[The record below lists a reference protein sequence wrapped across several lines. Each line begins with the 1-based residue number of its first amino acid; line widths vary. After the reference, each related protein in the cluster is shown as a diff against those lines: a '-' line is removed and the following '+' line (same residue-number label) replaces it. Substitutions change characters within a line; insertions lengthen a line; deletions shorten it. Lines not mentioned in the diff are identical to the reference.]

1 LAINFD
7 ADELD
12 LIDANSMVLQRYN
25 PSAYSGNG
33 AWADFIPAVD
43 DISNGPTL
51 FFIQTGAIPSSEF
64 YRSWAISSS
73 TSPLPISLIRFNAIC
88 IGNDQVEL
96 SWSTASEINNDYFT
110 VERSEDGIIW
120 EAFDVVPGAGNSS
133 TQLNYKVI
141 DNNPFSGLTY
151 YRLTQTDFDG
161 TSETFDP
168 EVSDC
173 DGVGFEIVAA
183 NSLEA
188 SPILNLV
195 VSAGSDERFDIVL
208 HDMSGKQVLYQG
220 NVMLYAGLN
229 YLNIDKG
236 DLGKGIY
243 IISMVSETQVMTR
256 RVLLD

>member
-1 LAINFD
+1 MAINFD

-110 VERSEDGIIW
+110 VERSEDGII
-120 EAFDVVPGAGNSS
+120 
-133 TQLNYKVI
+133 
-141 DNNPFSGLTY
+141 
-151 YRLTQTDFDG
+151 
-161 TSETFDP
+161 
-168 EVSDC
+168 
-173 DGVGFEIVAA
+173 
-183 NSLEA
+183 
-188 SPILNLV
+188 
-195 VSAGSDERFDIVL
+195 
-208 HDMSGKQVLYQG
+208 
-220 NVMLYAGLN
+220 
-229 YLNIDKG
+229 
-236 DLGKGIY
+236 
-243 IISMVSETQVMTR
+243 
-256 RVLLD
+256 

>member
-1 LAINFD
+1 MIPD
-7 ADELD
+7 PSD
-12 LIDANSMVLQRYN
+12 LVLQRYN
-25 PSAYSGNG
+25 PDAYTGNG
-33 AWADFIPAVD
+33 AWLDYLPPSQTVIGNAIF
-43 DISNGPTL
+43 
-51 FFIQTGAIPSSEF
+51 TGAIPSAEF

-73 TSPLPISLIRFNAIC
+73 SSPLPIALIRFIAIC

-96 SWSTASEINNDYFT
+96 SWATASEINNDYFT
-110 VERSEDGIIW
+110 LERSEDGIIW